1 MSPRTSPDVPVGD
14 TIAALSSGRP
24 PAAVAIIRTSGPKA
38 QIAAEALAGALP
50 PPREAAVRTLRDPR
64 TGAELDSALL
74 IRFDSPRSATGEDI
88 VEYQCHGGR
97 AVVAAVLDA
106 LTSFG
111 LRLADPGEFTRRA
124 LANDRIDFTEAEGLA
139 DLLEAETESQRRSAM
154 AMASG
159 ALSRQVEIWQSTV
172 LVLSARAEAAIDY
185 VGDEDE
191 TATDLT
197 ELALEAKS
205 VAGEVAMW
213 LARPRVELLKEGVRV
228 VIAGPPNAGKSS
240 LANALSASDR
250 SIVTAMPG
258 TTRDSIEIPISVA
271 GVPLMLVDT
280 AGLRATEDPIEA
292 IGVVRACDQVRGA
305 EILLWLGD
313 SGSAPSHPN
322 VIAVQS
328 KCDLLNGA
336 TRDTSSLAF
345 SVSSI
350 TGEGMASLLEEVLAR
365 AVALLPAEGSTVL
378 NNRQALLLAEAASLL
393 SNPAADIL
401 LFAEE
406 LRSALV
412 SFDRLTGRAGVEDAI
427 DMLFSRFCLG
437 K

>member
-64 TGAELDSALL
+64 TGAELDSALIL
-74 IRFDSPRSATGEDI
+74 RFDSPRSATGEDI

-111 LRLADPGEFTRRA
+111 LRQADPGEFTRRA
-124 LANDRIDFTEAEGLA
+124 LANGRIDFTEAEGLA

-154 AMASG
+154 AMAGG
-159 ALSRQVEIWQSTV
+159 ALSHQVDIWQSTV
-172 LVLSARAEAAIDY
+172 LGLSARAEAAIDY
-185 VGDEDE
+185 VGDEEE

-205 VAGEVAMW
+205 VALEVAAW
-213 LARPRVELLKEGVRV
+213 LARPRIEQLKEGIRV

-240 LANALSASDR
+240 LANALSDRDR
-250 SIVTAMPG
+250 SIVTATPG

-280 AGLRATEDPIEA
+280 AGVRTTVDPIEA
-292 IGVVRACDQVRGA
+292 IGVERARDEVRGA

-313 SGSAPSHPN
+313 SGSTPSHPN

-328 KCDLLNGA
+328 KCDLLDET
-336 TRDTSSLAF
+336 TRDARF
-345 SVSSI
+345 PVFAVSSV
-350 TGEGMASLLEEVLAR
+350 TGKGIARLLGEVRTRAS
-365 AVALLPAEGSTVL
+365 ALLPADGSLAL
-378 NNRQALLLAEAASLL
+378 NKRQAQMLTEAVSLL
-393 SNPAADIL
+393 SNPAANIL

-412 SFDRLTGRAGVEDAI
+412 AFDRLTGRAGVEDAI
-427 DMLFSRFCLG
+427 DTLFARFCLG